1 MSKSLLLISQRPDD
15 QEFAAEVAIAAGL
28 SLITAATAREG
39 VAILAREKLSCVIV
53 DSTTQQQYQA
63 FEDAVQDTIGL
74 FSDQVNANALHYI
87 SSEDL
92 NRVQFLLKSP
102 IFGHYIFRNFG
113 NSKQAGAHYGRIVKS
128 TIGDRAFGLASIF
141 GDKVKVQTIRFE
153 NTGQKQEAVEAIKN
167 YLLAA
172 KFKARMASI
181 VANAVD
187 ELLMNSMF
195 DAPMDELGK
204 QQYASESRATVRK
217 LGGRDAVEMTVAYDG
232 DYVAVSA
239 VDHYGSLDKTK
250 LMNHIS
256 KLYTEEEYKVKTTV
270 AGAGLGLA
278 TVFRSGGSFFFVSE
292 SNTMTE
298 AMVFFR
304 RTDSF
309 RDFKDQ
315 FRFVSTQ
322 FYF

>member
-1 MSKSLLLISQRPDD
+1 LGKTLLLISQRPDD
-15 QEFAAEVAIAAGL
+15 QEFAAEVAVTAGL
-28 SLITAATAREG
+28 SLVTVSSPMEGAKKIAAEQMAA
-39 VAILAREKLSCVIV
+39 VLI
-53 DSTTQQQYQA
+53 DSSTQQQYQA
-63 FEDAVQDTIGL
+63 FETAVQEVVGL
-74 FSDQVNANALHYI
+74 FSDQLNANHLHYI

-92 NRVQFLLKSP
+92 SRVQYLLKSP
-102 IFGHYIFRNFG
+102 IFGHFIFRNFA
-113 NSKQAGAHYGRIVKS
+113 NSKQAGSHYGRIVKA
-128 TIGDRAFGLASIF
+128 TTVERAFGLQTIF
-141 GDKVKVQTIRFE
+141 GPNVKVQTVKFD
-153 NTGQKQEAVEAIKN
+153 NTGQKQEAVEAVKN

-204 QQYASESRATVRK
+204 QRHVSESRATVRK
-217 LGGRDAVEMTVAYDG
+217 LADRDAVQMSVAFDG
-232 DYVAVSA
+232 EYVAVSA
-239 VDHYGSLDKTK
+239 IDHYGSLDKSK

-278 TVFRSGGSFFFVSE
+278 TVFRSGGSFFFISE

-298 AMVFFR
+298 AVVFFR

>member
-1 MSKSLLLISQRPDD
+1 MGKSLLLISQRPDD

-28 SLITAATAREG
+28 SLVTAADPREG
-39 VAILAREKLSCVIV
+39 AKILAQEKLLAVLV
-53 DSTTQQQYQA
+53 DASSQQQYQE
-63 FEDAVQDTIGL
+63 FEDAVQETVGL
-74 FSDQVNANALHYI
+74 FSDQLNANYLHYI

-92 NRVQFLLKSP
+92 SRVQFLLKSP
-102 IFGHYIFRNFG
+102 IFGHFVFRNFA
-113 NSKQAGAHYGRIVKS
+113 NTKQAGQHYGRLVKA
-128 TIGDRAFGLASIF
+128 TTQERAFGLQNIF
-141 GDKVKVQTIRFE
+141 GTKVKVQTVNFD
-153 NTGQKQEAVEAIKN
+153 NTGQKQEAVEAVKN

-187 ELLMNSMF
+187 ELLMNAMF

-204 QQYASESRATVRK
+204 QRHASESRATVRK
-217 LGGRDAVEMTVAYDG
+217 LSGRDAVGMSVAFDG

-239 VDHYGSLDKTK
+239 IDHYGSLDKAK

-278 TVFRSGGSFFFVSE
+278 TVFRSGGSFFFISE

-298 AMVFFR
+298 AIVFFR